1 MVLWRR
7 DRSSGGG
14 DARRVR
20 NWKRENRERERENKH
35 SKLEKLEQL
44 EKLEKPERE
53 CHVSMETWWG
63 NSASGLVGSISS
75 RLLPRSNV
83 NVFHIFPTRPRQA
96 FSPLVQ
102 RREREREREE
112 SPMAERRSEKNL
124 FFPPRRF
131 DTFEF
136 YQDLATYHFRAH
148 NPIPI
153 PSHLTTLLRRYLTE

>member
-102 RREREREREE
+102 RREREREREWSHRWRSGDLKKTSFFHRDASILSSSTRT
-112 SPMAERRSEKNL
+112 SPPTTFAL
-124 FFPPRRF
+124 ITQFPFLP
-131 DTFEF
+131 
-136 YQDLATYHFRAH
+136 
-148 NPIPI
+148 
-153 PSHLTTLLRRYLTE
+153 TLRPCYVAI